1 MTVGAPRSATGARC
15 GSAPARTSVPFRRG
29 SVFPKLLGCLALL
42 TAAAWAQSPDGPI
55 IDTFA
60 GVRVVVGAGTATE
73 AVLNEPFSVAVD
85 SSGNLYIADTYN
97 HRIRKVDSTGTI
109 TTVAGTGVSGFSG
122 DGALAVNA
130 QLNLPFA
137 VALDGSGNLYI
148 ADTYNHRIRKVDSSG
163 TITTVA
169 GKSHAGF
176 SGDGGPA
183 VQARLNRPDGV
194 AVDGSGNLYI
204 ADTFNHRIRWVCRGA
219 CPIFVPPEEPPPPP
233 DELPPPDTDDDGFLD
248 EVESG
253 APNNGDGNS
262 DGVPDAQQPHVVSFP
277 NARNSRYVTLQAPR
291 RTCITGTRAL
301 SRPPAEPPPPEAA
314 FPIGFLDFRLCR
326 VGRGQTTAVT
336 LYLPKGVEFNSYWK
350 YGPTPDQAAPH
361 WYVFD
366 YDGETGARFLET
378 GEIVLRF
385 RDGER
390 GDDDLR
396 RNGEIAD
403 AGGPALTVPTPA
415 PVTLDLPGED
425 TSVGMAIHNPTP
437 AANALALSVVDAA
450 GAALEEAAIGEP
462 LAARGQLARSVCELI
477 DCRHLNDASA
487 VIARGRQGHVQSFFL
502 AGDAA
507 GKKLDGVSGEFE
519 TAQQLYFPIVDPGR
533 HDATLLFV
541 FNPTLRETAVTFT
554 LYREDGGMVASATR
568 AAAAG
573 GFVSETAAGL
583 FEGAGDS
590 AAGYVQARAAS
601 SLLGFEFL
609 GDEESCAALA
619 ARPFP
624 RTGSRTATL
633 YAPHFLAGRD
643 SATTLYLLSALEN
656 HATRVR
662 IRAFDNRG
670 NPLGEAEREL
680 AGDAGALLD
689 LDPAT
694 REDGLIEGYLQ
705 LDFSVVRGPARIFAA
720 PQVLGAVAVA
730 QGGARTA
737 LPLVEPEGRRT
748 TSFLQVAH
756 SDEGDINLFTA
767 LSILNLGPETA
778 LVRLRVFDRT
788 GRRSTADRIF
798 SIAAGSRRSGAL
810 GESTFF
816 GARFRQVGGH
826 LQVVSDRPVISFAVF
841 GDRGGQFL
849 AAIPSRTGIP

>member
-60 GVRVVVGAGTATE
+60 GVRVVVGAGPATE
-73 AVLNEPFSVAVD
+73 AVLNEPISVAVD
-85 SSGNLYIADTYN
+85 GAGNVYIASWR
-97 HRIRKVDSTGTI
+97 RIRKVDASTGII
-109 TTVAGTGVSGFSG
+109 TTIAGTGVLGFG
-122 DGALAVNA
+122 
-130 QLNLPFA
+130 
-137 VALDGSGNLYI
+137 
-148 ADTYNHRIRKVDSSG
+148 
-163 TITTVA
+163 
-169 GKSHAGF
+169 
-176 SGDGGPA
+176 GDGGPA
-183 VQARLNRPDGV
+183 VQAGLDYPAGIALDS
-194 AVDGSGNLYI
+194 AGNLYI

-233 DELPPPDTDDDGFLD
+233 DELPPPGEPPPPDTDDDGFLD

-590 AAGYVQARAAS
+590 APGYVQARAAS

-609 GDEESCAALA
+609 GDEESYAALA

-767 LSILNLGPETA
+767 LSILNPGPETA

-788 GRRSTADRIF
+788 GRRSAADRIF
-798 SIAAGSRRSGAL
+798 SIAAGSRHSGAL

-816 GARFRQVGGH
+816 GPRFRQVGGH

-849 AAIPSRTGIP
+849 AAIPGRTGIP